1 MKRSSIFPTKT
12 FLTLFTA
19 LVTCL
24 AHPTSAEEPIYRLE
38 ESWEIKI
45 RAADSDIQA
54 PQVTTVMTPDSQQN
68 GHYFVF
74 NLNHATQPEFSGG
87 SMQVHCWQF
96 DELFAYNLPLEFGFL
111 RPGEESVTWTQCLEL
126 RDGNLIYTITDG
138 SSRTWKDFGGEEAL
152 RISMPSSLQNLNGY
166 SSDETVS
173 GSEVGF
179 AGNRVDRLVLKS
191 VKYYGKH
198 GLVKQ
203 TFDPVVVHQS
213 Q

>member
-1 MKRSSIFPTKT
+1 MKPSSICSTKQ
-12 FLTLFTA
+12 FLTLLTA
-19 LVTCL
+19 SVLSFSY
-24 AHPTSAEEPIYRLE
+24 AASAEEPIYKLE

-45 RAADSDIQA
+45 RAADADIQA
-54 PQVTTVMTPDSQQN
+54 PQVSTVMTPDSRQN
-68 GHYFVF
+68 GDYFVF

-126 RDGNLIYTITDG
+126 RDGNLIYTVGDG
-138 SSRTWKDFGGEEAL
+138 SSRTWGDFGGEEAL
-152 RISMPSSLQNLNGY
+152 RISMPSSLQDLNGY

-179 AGNRVDRLVLKS
+179 AGNRVDRLVLNS
-191 VKYYGKH
+191 VKYYGKN

-203 TFDPVVVHQS
+203 TTDPIVVHQS